1 MSTKNYDFIIV
12 GSGIVGLCTAWE
24 LKKKYPKYS
33 IALIEKE
40 CDIGRHSSGNNSGVL
55 HSGIYYKPN
64 SIKAKICIEGKEKLI
79 DWIKSK
85 NLPILRCGK
94 LILPQDASLD
104 HKIDKLAVNATKN
117 NVEVEILRDNGIN
130 KISSVARSASGR
142 ALWSPNTCVTSPID
156 VIKSLALELKSLNVK
171 LYCNTVIKSF
181 VPSKSKIVLDNN
193 DNIYYGHLI
202 NCAGANADLIA
213 KIYGV
218 GESYMIIPF
227 KGVYYDLR
235 GNLQNS
241 IKTNLYPVP
250 DEKFPFLGVHFT
262 PSATTSN
269 IYIGPTATIA
279 INREI
284 NPEKSKPIE
293 LKRIANNLLFL
304 TSKILKRE
312 HGFDKYFKEQAPL
325 HLKPLFFKEA
335 KKLVPCLQYEDIS
348 ISKKCAIRP
357 QLFNQTTNQLIDEFL
372 CIHESNSTH
381 ILNAI
386 SPAFTAS
393 FALGELIT
401 SQIDYG

>member
-1 MSTKNYDFIIV
+1 MSTRTYDFVIV
-12 GSGIVGLCTAWE
+12 GAGIVGLCTAWE

-40 CDIGRHSSGNNSGVL
+40 VDIGKHSSGNNSGVL

-64 SIKAKICIEGKEKLI
+64 SIKAKICIEGKERLT

-104 HKIDKLAVNATKN
+104 HKIDKLAINAAKN
-117 NVEVEILRDNGIN
+117 NVEVDIVNENGIN
-130 KISSVARSASGR
+130 KISPVARSASGR
-142 ALWSPNTCVTSPID
+142 ALWSPNTCITSPID
-156 VIKSLALELKSLNVK
+156 IIKSLASELQKLNVK
-171 LYCNTVIKSF
+171 LHCNTIIKSF
-181 VPSKSKIVLDNN
+181 EPSKSKIVLNSN
-193 DNIYYGHLI
+193 DYIYYGHLI
-202 NCAGANADLIA
+202 NCAGANADVIA
-213 KIYGV
+213 KIYGI
-218 GESYMIIPF
+218 GENYMIIPF
-227 KGVYYDLR
+227 KGVYYDLS

-284 NPEKSKPIE
+284 NTEKSQPIE
-293 LKRIANNLLFL
+293 FRRIATNLLFL
-304 TSKILKRE
+304 TSKILKKE

-335 KKLVPCLQYEDIS
+335 KKLVPCLRYEHIK
-348 ISKKCAIRP
+348 ISKKSAIRP

-372 CIHESNSTH
+372 CIHENNSTH

-393 FALGELIT
+393 FALGELIAT
-401 SQIDYG
+401 QIDYG